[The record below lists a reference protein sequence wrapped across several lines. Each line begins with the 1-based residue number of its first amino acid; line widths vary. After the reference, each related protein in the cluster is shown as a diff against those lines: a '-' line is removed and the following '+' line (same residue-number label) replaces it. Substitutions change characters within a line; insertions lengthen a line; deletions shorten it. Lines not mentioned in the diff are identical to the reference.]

1 MADEA
6 PGATATARRTHPWSY
21 LRLVLIGAL
30 IGVPAAL
37 VGAVFLWLV
46 HLVEDWLWTDL
57 PKALGQ
63 SEPPWY
69 LVVGLPVAGALLA
82 LLARRLLP
90 GDGGHEPLEGIAA
103 TPTPVSYMPGIALA
117 AIATLSF
124 GAVLGPEAPLIALG
138 SATGIAVGKI
148 VHLGPRERQVVAT
161 AGSYSAISALFGG
174 PIVASFMLMEGSL
187 GVGARLVPVLLPGF
201 VSAAVGYV
209 IFIGIG
215 DWPGLEAAS
224 LAIGDLPTY
233 DTIRVGDLAIAVV
246 AGIVIAVV
254 VRAARRVGEAVYAL
268 RPRGAALVLV
278 AGAAITGLLALVA
291 EAFGGSSDDILFSGQ
306 GAVPTLLGTES
317 TSLLLVLILA
327 KAIAFAWCLG
337 CGFRGGPIFPA
348 IFLGVGVASLAVVW
362 FGASPTVALA
372 IGAAAGMTA
381 MSSFLFTSVL
391 FAALLTGSAGHDTVS
406 AAVLAAASAWLTVQA
421 LKRWLPDRQVSGR
434 DPEPSP
440 AE

>member
-1 MADEA
+1 VADPA
-6 PGATATARRTHPWSY
+6 HDTAEARRARPWPY

-46 HLVEDWLWTDL
+46 HVVEDALWTDL
-57 PKALGQ
+57 PKALGE

-69 LVVGLPVAGALLA
+69 LVVGLPVVGALLA

-103 TPTPVSYMPGIALA
+103 TPTPVSYMPGIAIA
-117 AIATLSF
+117 AVATLAF

-138 SATGIAVGKI
+138 SATGIAVGTIAK
-148 VHLGPRERQVVAT
+148 LGSQERQVVAT

-174 PIVASFMLMEGSL
+174 PLVASFMLMEGGL
-187 GVGARLVPVLLPGF
+187 GIGVRLVPVLLPGF

-215 DWPGLEAAS
+215 SWPGLQSAS
-224 LAIGDLPTY
+224 LAIGDLPDY
-233 DTIRVGDLAIAVV
+233 NTIRVGDLAIAVV
-246 AGIVIAVV
+246 AGVVVAVV
-254 VRAARRVGEAVYAL
+254 VRVTRRVGEAVFAL
-268 RPRGAALVLV
+268 RPRGATVVIV
-278 AGAAITGLLALVA
+278 AGGAVTGLLALVA
-291 EAFGGSSDDILFSGQ
+291 EAFGGTSEDILFSGQ
-306 GAVPTLLGTES
+306 GAVPTLLTTDS
-317 TSLLLVLILA
+317 TSLLLVLVAA

-348 IFLGVGVASLAVVW
+348 VFLGVGIASLAVVW

-406 AAVLAAASAWLTVQA
+406 AAVLAAASAWLATQA
-421 LKRWLPDRQVSGR
+421 LKRWLPEPRAAEAPGATE
-434 DPEPSP
+434 PE
-440 AE
+440 AA